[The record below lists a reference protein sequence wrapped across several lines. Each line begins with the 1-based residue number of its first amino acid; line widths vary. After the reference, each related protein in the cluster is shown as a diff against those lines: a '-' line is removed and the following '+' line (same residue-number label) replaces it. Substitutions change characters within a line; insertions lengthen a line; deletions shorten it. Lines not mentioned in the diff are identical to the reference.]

1 MAGLRCFGL
10 DDELTDAVAWQCG
23 RYSDAWKSLVT
34 EEVHSVYGVYEPS
47 VQQKSDLLASGTCI
61 FDVYFEAVPWS
72 PTHVIGRF
80 PVSGDGV
87 GRKFLDRPPGEPS
100 VAVISTTHPDWDLV
114 AQAHFVSLQTRGDPD
129 QGALELTLDQR
140 DVSAVLAANRSL
152 RVDLQF
158 AWVSLSRQTEALGN
172 FCAQRGPAPTRLQ
185 YLVCGKV
192 GTTLER
198 RYINDHRAG
207 VSRHLQTILG
217 YRNHG
222 L

>member
-10 DDELTDAVAWQCG
+10 DDELIDAVVWQCG

-47 VQQKSDLLASGTCI
+47 VQQKYDLLASGTCI

-87 GRKFLDRPPGEPS
+87 GRKFLDRPHGEPP

-114 AQAHFVSLQTRGDPD
+114 AQAHFVALQTRGDPD
-129 QGALELTLDQR
+129 QGALELTLHKR
-140 DVSAVLAANRSL
+140 DVSAVLDADRRL

-172 FCAQRGPAPTRLQ
+172 FCA
-185 YLVCGKV
+185 
-192 GTTLER
+192 
-198 RYINDHRAG
+198 
-207 VSRHLQTILG
+207 
-217 YRNHG
+217 
-222 L
+222 